1 MLSQRKDKKL
11 HVIYYSSR
19 TLTDTQLNYANIEK
33 EMLVVIFA
41 FDKFRSYLLGSKV
54 VVYIDYTTLKYLIN
68 KKDST
73 LRFIRW
79 VFLLQEFDIEIRD
92 KKGSENWR

>member
-1 MLSQRKDKKL
+1 M
-11 HVIYYSSR
+11 HVIYYTSQ
-19 TLTDTQLNYANIEK
+19 TLTDTQLNYATLEK
-33 EMLVVIFA
+33 EMLAIIFV
-41 FDKFRSYLLGSKV
+41 FDKFKSYLLSSKV
-54 VVYIDYTTLKYLIN
+54 IVYIDYATLKYLMN

-79 VFLLQEFDIEIRD
+79 VLLLQEFDIEIRD